1 MLKYFGIVWLQCN
14 LLILLFFNIG
24 TIDMTLLGAT
34 LRIMFLILRVYNE
47 CIQIN

>member
-14 LLILLFFNIG
+14 LLILLFVNIG
-24 TIDMTLLGAT
+24 TIDMTLLGET
-34 LRIMFLILRVYNE
+34 LRIKFLILCVYNE